1 MVFVSLS
8 RGKQDRLFDIRFKL
22 LDFWRRDKDIPLMF
36 IITVGGSDETLQ
48 VIDFLEKYSLC
59 FDIISH

>member
-1 MVFVSLS
+1 
-8 RGKQDRLFDIRFKL
+8 
-22 LDFWRRDKDIPLMF
+22 MF